1 MKKLKQG
8 DTIFFTKNYKG
19 KVAKGEMKTIDKAI
33 YLDGELSGVFIKS
46 GITHIYMNGNE
57 FEEYCEPYLTK
68 VVSVS
73 MSDNE
78 EVKKMRDLECKIID
92 AILTNAEKKLT
103 DEELAQA
110 MKAKVK
116 SYDYINPNHYKQ
128 GGKEVIEM
136 MVDIWGAE
144 DVAKYCEMNAF
155 KYRMRM
161 GLKPNQPV
169 EQELKKAKWYENKA
183 KELKNGKN

>member
-8 DTIFFTKNYKG
+8 DMVMFKLPYRSVQAGEVWEIDRALYIDEKLLCVYVKTDTTFIYFDSKDFFK
-19 KVAKGEMKTIDKAI
+19 
-33 YLDGELSGVFIKS
+33 
-46 GITHIYMNGNE
+46 
-57 FEEYCEPYLTK
+57 YCKPYEVTK
-68 VVSVS
+68 VVSIS
-73 MSDNE
+73 MSTE
-78 EVKKMRDLECKIID
+78 EEMKKMRDIECKIID
-92 AILTNAEKKLT
+92 EMIKKAENQMEKEVKK
-103 DEELAQA
+103 
-110 MKAKVK
+110 
-116 SYDYINPNHYKQ
+116 YDYINPNHYKQ

-169 EQELKKAKWYENKA
+169 EQELEKAKWYENKV
-183 KELKNGKN
+183 KELRNGKN